1 MSAKQITLVTTM
13 FLLAFLCGALL
24 NVPAI
29 QLFHFIQLPPNVAVA
44 GVEGSVSKGRVSRLE
59 VQGYP
64 ISGLS
69 FELKPTC
76 FIKLAICYQ
85 ASSDEE
91 GIYLNLERSL
101 LSASLQIYDSQV
113 DIPNTVF
120 TKIPNLLVKPGG
132 AFSINIAQLEFDG
145 AQKLEAL
152 SATVDWN
159 KASIEGEKQVIGNY
173 AAEVSSS
180 SNGLEIKISDR
191 DSLLGIQGSV
201 NVSWKGQYET
211 DLELEHKPGLNP
223 SLISVLD
230 MSAQKSGLNQ
240 FRIRKKGVLPA
251 NALTRIGRFLPTSK
265 K

>member
-1 MSAKQITLVTTM
+1 MSAKQITLVTTT
-13 FLLAFLCGALL
+13 FLLAFLFGALL

-29 QLFHFIQLPPNVAVA
+29 QLFHFIQLPQNVAVA
-44 GVEGSVSKGRVSRLE
+44 GVEGSLSKGRVSRLE

-64 ISGLS
+64 VSDLT

-85 ASSDEE
+85 AISDED

-120 TKIPNLLVKPGG
+120 TQIPNLLVKPGG
-132 AFSINIAQLEFDG
+132 TFSVKIAQLELNA

-159 KASIEGEKQVIGNY
+159 KARIEGEKQVIGNY
-173 AAEVSSS
+173 AAEVNSS
-180 SNGLEIKISDR
+180 SNGLDIKISDR

-211 DLELEHKPGLNP
+211 DLDLEHKPGLNP
-223 SLISVLD
+223 ALVSVLD

-240 FRIRKKGVLPA
+240 FRIRKKGVLPS
-251 NALTRIGRFLPTSK
+251 NVLSRIGRFLPNSK
-265 K
+265 R